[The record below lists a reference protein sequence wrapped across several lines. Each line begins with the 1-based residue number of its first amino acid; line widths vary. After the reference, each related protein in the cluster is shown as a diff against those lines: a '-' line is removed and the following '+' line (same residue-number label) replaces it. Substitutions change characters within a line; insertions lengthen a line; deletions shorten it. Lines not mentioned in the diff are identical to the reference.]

1 MTRTGRTV
9 HVVGVGMIP
18 FTKPGASEPYTV
30 MGMRAAQA
38 ALRDAGVDYA
48 EVQQAY
54 VGYVYG
60 DSTAGQAAIYGVGL
74 TGIPV
79 FNVNNNCSTG
89 SSALFLAR
97 QAVESG
103 MVECAIALGFEQMQP
118 GALKGAWDDR
128 PSPMARFAEVMTEHQ
143 GFDAAAPRAAQFF
156 GGAGRDYIRAHG
168 IRPDTFGRI
177 SVKARQHAA
186 RNPLAVFRQTLT
198 LEEVMAAPTVFDP
211 LTRYQ
216 CCPPTCGAAAAVV
229 CSAEFARKHGLD
241 SSVAIRAQAMT
252 TDRPSTFD
260 SGDMRRVVGYDMSVA
275 AANQV
280 YETAGVGPEDL
291 DVVEL
296 HDCFTANELITYEA
310 LGLTP
315 EGTAE
320 RFILDGDNT
329 YGGRVVTNPSGGLLS
344 KGHPLG
350 ATGLAQCAELV
361 WQLRGQ
367 AEQRQVEGARLALQH
382 NLGLGGACVVT
393 LYEKVGA

>member
-1 MTRTGRTV
+1 MSRKV
-9 HVVGVGMIP
+9 LVAGVGMIP
-18 FTKPGASEPYTV
+18 FTKAGASDDYPV
-30 MGMRAAQA
+30 MGANAARAALA
-38 ALRDAGVDYA
+38 DARVDYA
-48 EVQQAY
+48 LVEQAY

-79 FNVNNNCSTG
+79 INVNNNCATG
-89 SSALFLAR
+89 STALFLAR
-97 QAVESG
+97 QAVASG
-103 MVECAIALGFEQMQP
+103 AIECAIAVGFEQMVP
-118 GALKGAWDDR
+118 GALKGAYTDR
-128 PSPMARFAEVMTEHQ
+128 PSPMARFVDAMEAIQ
-143 GFDAAAPRAAQFF
+143 GFDDAAPRAAQFF
-156 GGAGRDYIRAHG
+156 GGAGRDYIKEYD

-186 RNPLAVFRQTLT
+186 RNPFAVFRNTVT
-198 LEEVMAAPTVFDP
+198 LEEVMASPAVFDP
-211 LTRYQ
+211 LTRLQ
-216 CCPPTCGAAAAVV
+216 CCPPTCGAAAAIL
-229 CSAEFARKHGLD
+229 CSEEFAKRHGLD
-241 SSVAIRAQAMT
+241 TRVAIRAQSMT
-252 TDRPSTFD
+252 TDRNSTFD
-260 SGDMRRVVGYDMSVA
+260 EGDMRKVVGYDMTRA
-275 AANQV
+275 AAQSV
-280 YETAGVGPEDL
+280 YEAAGVSPTDI

-296 HDCFTANELITYEA
+296 HDCFTANELITYEG

-320 RFILDGDNT
+320 KFILDGDNT

-367 AEQRQVEGARLALQH
+367 AQDRQVPGARLALQH

-393 LYEKVGA
+393 LYERQ

>member
-1 MTRTGRTV
+1 MNRAV

-18 FTKPGASEPYTV
+18 FTKPGASESYHV
-30 MGMRAAQA
+30 MGARAAQL
-38 ALRDAGVDYA
+38 ALDDAGVDYA

-74 TGIPV
+74 SGIPI
-79 FNVNNNCSTG
+79 FNVNNNCATG

-97 QAVESG
+97 QAVDSG
-103 MVECAIALGFEQMQP
+103 SVECAIALGMEQMMP
-118 GALKGAWDDR
+118 GALKGVYQDR
-128 PSPMARFAEVMTEHQ
+128 PSPMQRFLDRMTENQ
-143 GFDAAAPRAAQFF
+143 GYERDVPRAAQYF
-156 GGAGRDYIRAHG
+156 GGAGHDYMRQYGIRA
-168 IRPDTFGRI
+168 DTFGRI

-186 RNPLAVFRQTLT
+186 RNPLAVFKQTLT
-198 LEEVMAAPTVFDP
+198 LDEVMASPKVFDI
-211 LTRYQ
+211 LTRFQ

-229 CSAEFARKHGLD
+229 CSADFARKYSLNMG
-241 SSVAIRAQAMT
+241 VVIVAQAMT
-252 TDRPSTFD
+252 TDKPSTFD
-260 SGDMRRVVGYDMSVA
+260 SHDMRKLVGYDMTA
-275 AANQV
+275 AAAGQV
-280 YETAGVGPEDL
+280 YEAAGIGPEDL

-296 HDCFTANELITYEA
+296 HDCFTTNELITYES

-320 RFILDGDNT
+320 KFILDGDNT

-367 AEQRQVEGARLALQH
+367 ADKRQVAGARLALQH

-393 LYEKVGA
+393 LYQGLPT

>member
-1 MTRTGRTV
+1 MSRMQRPV

-18 FTKPGASEPYTV
+18 FTKPGASEPYPV
-30 MGMRAAQA
+30 MGAQVA
-38 ALRDAGVDYA
+38 RLALQDAGVPYDA
-48 EVQQAY
+48 VQQAY

-60 DSTAGQAAIYGVGL
+60 DSTAGQAALYGVGL

-79 FNVNNNCSTG
+79 VNVNNNCATG
-89 SSALFLAR
+89 SSALYLAR

-103 MVECAIALGFEQMQP
+103 MAECALALGFEQMQP
-118 GALKGAWDDR
+118 GALKNAWSDR
-128 PSPMARFAEVMTEHQ
+128 PAPLDRFLETMTAHQ
-143 GFDAAAPRAAQFF
+143 GYEDTAPRAAQLF
-156 GGAGRDYIRAHG
+156 GGAGQDYLREHG

-177 SVKARQHAA
+177 AVKARQHAA
-186 RNPLAVFRQTLT
+186 HNPLAVFRQPLT
-198 LEEVMAAPTVFDP
+198 LDEVMASAPVYGP
-211 LTRYQ
+211 LTRFQ

-229 CSAEFARKHGLD
+229 CSADFARRHGLD
-241 SSVAIRAQAMT
+241 QRVTIAAQAMT
-252 TDRPSTFD
+252 TDGASSFAG
-260 SGDMRRVVGYDMSVA
+260 GDMRRLVGWDMTAGA
-275 AANQV
+275 ARQV
-280 YETAGVGPEDL
+280 YEAAGIGPEEL

-320 RFILDGDNT
+320 QFILDGDNT

-350 ATGLAQCAELV
+350 ATGLAQCAELT

-367 AEQRQVEGARLALQH
+367 AGARQVHGARLGLQH

-393 LYEKVGA
+393 LYQAQ

>member
-1 MTRTGRTV
+1 MRRPV

-30 MGMRAAQA
+30 MGARAAQA
-38 ALRDAGVDYA
+38 ALADAGVDYA

-60 DSTAGQAAIYGVGL
+60 DSTAGQAAIYGLGL
-74 TGIPV
+74 SGIPV

-103 MVECAIALGFEQMQP
+103 MVECAIALGFEQMVP
-118 GALKGAWDDR
+118 GALKGAYDDR
-128 PSPMARFAEVMTEHQ
+128 PSPMARFADVMTEHQ
-143 GFDAAAPRAAQFF
+143 GFEAGVPRAAQFF
-156 GGAGRDYIRAHG
+156 GGAGRDYMAQYGIRA
-168 IRPDTFGRI
+168 DTFGRI

-198 LEEVMAAPTVFDP
+198 LDEVMAAPTVFEP
-211 LTRYQ
+211 MTRFQ

-229 CSAEFARKHGLD
+229 CSAEFAKKHELD
-241 SSVAIRAQAMT
+241 ASVVIAAQAMT
-252 TDRPSTFD
+252 TDTPSTFET
-260 SGDMRRVVGYDMSVA
+260 GDMRKVVGYDMTA
-275 AANQV
+275 AAARQV
-280 YETAGVGPEDL
+280 YEAAGIGPEDL

-320 RFILDGDNT
+320 RFIVEGDNT
-329 YGGRVVTNPSGGLLS
+329 YGGRIVTNPSGGLLS

-393 LYEKVGA
+393 LYAKA